1 MVPYIHHPLDLSN
14 IIASNYVQLYNGCKT
29 CIEKPRIYSISQ
41 QHLTIQFTR
50 WTTILFI
57 MNMHEDL

>member
-14 IIASNYVQLYNGCKT
+14 IIASNYVQLCNGCKT
-29 CIEKPRIYSISQ
+29 CIEKPRIYFISRH
-41 QHLTIQFTR
+41 HLIIQFTR
-50 WTTILFI
+50 WMSILFT